1 MEESLNSINACITF
15 RRNMHFPQDNQG
27 LEAFPWRPERPASAP
42 RAKNRGVTL
51 KNWDIDHFE
60 ALMGELKGILGDMSR
75 IEEEHKRELDD
86 ASPAYRDS
94 ARNLLHYLAFRRRDV
109 RELQTELAALGL
121 SSLGRSESHVMANVI
136 AVLELLG
143 ALAGR
148 ESSPADIPEVSVYM
162 ADGNALLDIHTKALF
177 GEAPATRNT
186 YIMVTMPHQA
196 ADDYRLVK
204 DLLAGG
210 MECMRINCAHDD
222 AESWAKMI
230 DNLHRAEKELNK
242 KCRVFMDVAGHKLRT
257 GPIENMP
264 AVARWSPKHDVFGK
278 TVTPARIW
286 LTPVEQKTPPTSPV
300 EACLPVPMEWLSRL
314 EVGDRVEFNDTR
326 DRKRILLIV
335 AVAGKSRIA
344 ECMKSA
350 YVTNGTK
357 FLHKPHNADTSAAGE
372 AEVSGLP
379 SKEQFILLAR
389 GDMLILT
396 KDQAP
401 GRPPVFDDKGQVTMP
416 ATIGVTIPDAFSG
429 VNTGDRVWFDD
440 GKIGGV
446 VRFVNKAQ
454 VHVEITQAR
463 YNGSRLRANKGIN
476 LPDSTLRLP
485 ALTKKDLED
494 LAFIAANADA
504 ACLSFVNDAS
514 DVHALQA
521 RLKELGGESL
531 GIVLKIETLPAFEHL
546 PGILLAAMR
555 SPCVGVMIARGDLAV
570 ECGFERMAEVQEEI
584 LWFSEAAHV
593 PVIWAT
599 EVLEKLAKKGQPSRA
614 EITDAAM
621 AVRAECVMLNK
632 GPYIVDA
639 VRILDD
645 ILKRMRDHQ
654 HKKSSMLR
662 GLRLARGPGGME

>member
-1 MEESLNSINACITF
+1 MQ
-15 RRNMHFPQDNQG
+15 FPQDDKN
-27 LEAFPWRPERPASAP
+27 LAIFNWRPTVATRP
-42 RAKNRGVTL
+42 KNTRVTL

-60 ALMGELKGILGDMSR
+60 TLMGELKGILGDMCR
-75 IEEEHKRELDD
+75 MEEAHKRELDGV
-86 ASPAYRDS
+86 SPACRDS
-94 ARNLLHYLAFRRRDV
+94 ARNLLHYLALRKRDI
-109 RELQTELAALGL
+109 RELQRELAALGL
-121 SSLGRSESHVMANVI
+121 SSLGRSESHVMANVN
-136 AVLELLG
+136 AVLELLE

-148 ESSPADIPEVSVYM
+148 ESSPADTPEVPVAM

-177 GEAPATRNT
+177 GEAPATRDT

-222 AESWAKMI
+222 AERWARMI
-230 DNLHRAEKELNK
+230 GNLRRAEKELNK
-242 KCRVFMDVAGHKLRT
+242 KCRIFMDLAGHKLRT
-257 GPIENMP
+257 GPIENLP
-264 AVARWSPKHDVFGK
+264 AVARWSPKHDAFGK
-278 TVTPARIW
+278 TITPARIW
-286 LTPVEQKTPPTSPV
+286 LTPVEQKTPPPSPV
-300 EACLPVPMEWLSRL
+300 DACIPVPAEWLSRL
-314 EVGDRVEFNDTR
+314 EVGDRVELNDTR
-326 DRKRILLIV
+326 GRKRSLFIV
-335 AVAGKSRIA
+335 AVAGKCRIA
-344 ECMKSA
+344 ECTKSA

-357 FLHKPHNADTSAAGE
+357 LVHKPSNVAAPAAGE
-372 AEVSGLP
+372 AEVSELP

-396 KDQAP
+396 KDRAP
-401 GRPPVFDDKGQVTMP
+401 GRPPAYDDKGQVVMP
-416 ATIGVTIPDAFSG
+416 ATIGVTMPDAISD
-429 VNTGDRVWFDD
+429 VKPGDRIWFDD
-440 GKIGGV
+440 GKIGGI

-463 YNGSRLRANKGIN
+463 YNGARLKANKGIN
-476 LPDSTLRLP
+476 LPDSTLKLP

-504 ACLSFVNDAS
+504 VCLSFVSDAA

-531 GIVLKIETLPAFEHL
+531 GVVLKIETLPAFEHL

-584 LWFSEAAHV
+584 LWFCEAAHV

-599 EVLEKLAKKGQPSRA
+599 EVLEKLARKGQPSRA

-662 GLRLARGPGGME
+662 GLRLARGAGGMGRGL